1 MVRAKVVTVIRWY
14 AQDDVNQ
21 KETEQN
27 EVDGWNEEGS
37 WFHKKGDAVVKN
49 AEKVLT
55 SASSG
60 IHVTHP
66 HTKHTVPDQK
76 SEDDQN
82 YTRHAQLH
90 RKRQ

>member
-1 MVRAKVVTVIRWY
+1 
-14 AQDDVNQ
+14 
-21 KETEQN
+21 
-27 EVDGWNEEGS
+27 
-37 WFHKKGDAVVKN
+37 VKN

-82 YTRHAQLH
+82 YTSVRVSLGVY
-90 RKRQ
+90 R